1 MKQHGAPAA
10 ARLFG
15 LEHQVRIHGR
25 AAVLAAIAG
34 GLLIAGIVWLGAPT
48 RVVPPA
54 APGLGVPA
62 GPAPSPIPDPPAPP
76 EIPVS
81 PTPTLPPPGELAP
94 APPEAGDDMEGRV
107 FELTNALRAR
117 SGLPPLARDAS
128 LEAAA
133 RAYSQDMLQRGF
145 FAHVDPDGRGP
156 AERVAR
162 ISGLPPAAVG
172 ENIWM
177 WTGSSRPAL
186 QKLAEQAVA
195 AWAASPSHRE
205 NILRRGYTRL
215 GVGAAWAAG
224 EVRLTQLFRE

>member
-1 MKQHGAPAA
+1 MKQHGTPAA

-15 LEHQVRIHGR
+15 LEHTVTIHVRS
-25 AAVLAAIAG
+25 AVLAAIAG
-34 GLLIAGIVWLGAPT
+34 GLLMAGILWLRAPT
-48 RVVPPA
+48 SVVPPG
-54 APGLGVPA
+54 APGAGVPA
-62 GPAPSPIPDPPAPP
+62 APPPLRLPEPPPP

-81 PTPTLPPPGELAP
+81 PTPTLPPPGELPP
-94 APPEAGDDMEGRV
+94 APPDAGDDMEARA

-117 SGLPPLARDAS
+117 SGLPPLARDAA

-156 AERVAR
+156 GDRVAR
-162 ISGLPPAAVG
+162 ITGLPTAAVG
-172 ENIWM
+172 ENIWT
-177 WTGSSRPAL
+177 WSGSSRPPL
-186 QKLAEQAVA
+186 QRLAEQAIA
-195 AWAASPSHRE
+195 AWAASPPHRE

-215 GVGAAWAAG
+215 GVGAASAAG